1 MTKGKTIRRPAS
13 EAKALTSGATAAEA
27 RPKQERGKLLEV
39 GGGSATTSDARSP
52 AERVT
57 DTSIPEAVRAVKSD
71 APRPTKSAL
80 LRAMLAAPGG
90 ASLPALMAATGWQAH
105 TLRAALSG
113 LRKAG
118 HDVTRHRAGE
128 ATVYAIGPDGPEGAC
143 TGVTWGDTAEGEV
156 DAALA
161 ATPVRASE

>member
-1 MTKGKTIRRPAS
+1 MTKARKTMNKSEPEEGIAIR
-13 EAKALTSGATAAEA
+13 AAEVPCSPVA
-27 RPKQERGKLLEV
+27 TRGKIHN
-39 GGGSATTSDARSP
+39 GSHEPDQT
-52 AERVT
+52 
-57 DTSIPEAVRAVKSD
+57 K

-105 TLRAALSG
+105 TLRAALTG

-128 ATVYAIGPDGPEGAC
+128 ATGYAIGPDGPEGAC
-143 TGVTWGDTAEGEV
+143 TGVTVGDTAEGEV

-161 ATPVRASE
+161 ATPVRASA